1 MANPEAAQ
9 RPSSPSPSTTSRV
22 PIGEKIAYGTG
33 SIIDMWGNWLY
44 VGMVWPVFNI
54 FLHVSPS
61 LVSLALM
68 INRLFDAV
76 SDPFFGWWSDN
87 TRSRWGRRRPFILV
101 GGILAGVCLPL
112 LFAVPQGW
120 SEMQYFWWMVGSS
133 AIYITIVSCVM
144 VPFNS
149 LGYEMTPDYHER
161 TSVFAFKGAVQKFPE
176 IPMFMAAAFCTTAVW
191 AGDSGGSAFDRL
203 SLMASQ
209 CLVWFNQFFSSLLT
223 LQWARVVELI
233 KTPFGWESVPEGG
246 EPANVLLGA
255 QVYTTILGI
264 IMVIVAF
271 LLFFTIKERYYAK
284 ITSKGHEQTKVKISE
299 TFWSTLSCRPFRAQ
313 LTMVFAYGMGTSM
326 VGTLG
331 YYCTVYYVCGG
342 DVALGSIWNFGMGLV
357 GMVFGLIGV
366 PVFSLLA
373 RGFGKRNAMKVV
385 QLSAIVVFAA
395 TWVLYDPAIQWLQI
409 FATGLIAFTG
419 VGFWMLDGSIM
430 ADVVDADELD
440 TGKRREGAFSA
451 TRSWIMKV
459 GMAAGI
465 FFSGVILQATGFD
478 SALGANQ
485 SGNAIF
491 NIRFYLA
498 VIPIIGLVIAFV
510 ALLRFGLTPERM
522 AEIRSELEARRG
534 TV

>member
-1 MANPEAAQ
+1 MA
-9 RPSSPSPSTTSRV
+9 SPDAPPPPPASTAPATTNSRV
-22 PIGEKIAYGTG
+22 PLGEKIAYGTG

-54 FLHVSPS
+54 FLHVSPT

-68 INRLFDAV
+68 LNRLFDAF

-101 GGILAGVCLPL
+101 GAIMSGICLPL

-133 AIYITIVSCVM
+133 AVYITIVSCVM

-161 TSVFAFKGAVQKFPE
+161 TSVFAFKGAIQKLPE
-176 IPMFMAAAFCTTAVW
+176 VPMFFAAAFVTLSVWNDATT
-191 AGDSGGSAFDRL
+191 
-203 SLMASQ
+203 
-209 CLVWFNQFFSSLLT
+209 
-223 LQWARVVELI
+223 
-233 KTPFGWESVPEGG
+233 G
-246 EPANVLLGA
+246 EPNILRGA
-255 QVYTTILGI
+255 QVYCTILGL
-264 IMVIVAF
+264 IMIVAGVVVVRF
-271 LLFFTIKERYYAK
+271 VKERYYESVAVK
-284 ITSKGHEQTKVKISE
+284 QTEKVRIVES
-299 TFWSTLSCRPFRAQ
+299 FGQTLVCRPFRAQ
-313 LTMVFAYGMGTSM
+313 LAMVFAYGMGTSM

-331 YYCTVYYVCGG
+331 YYCTVYYVCHG
-342 DVALGSIWNFGMGLV
+342 DVGLGSKWNFAMGLM

-366 PVFSLLA
+366 PVFSYLA
-373 RGFGKRNAMKVV
+373 RRFGKREAMKVV

-395 TWVLYDPAIQWLQI
+395 TWVLYDPEIQWLQM

-430 ADVVDADELD
+430 ADVVDADELES
-440 TGKRREGAFSA
+440 GKRREGAFSA

-465 FFSGVILQATGFD
+465 FFSGVILQSTGFD

-485 SGNAIF
+485 TDHAIF

-498 VIPIIGLVIAFV
+498 VIPIIGLIIAFI

-522 AEIRSELEARRG
+522 AEIRAQLETRRG